1 MTVLETWDFIL
12 LSHQVIICKQGPTVK
27 QSFKLF
33 IEFPNIHLATGDLN
47 MRITQVLLNWGD
59 SLSTKVITM
68 HLLRPYYVP
77 GKEETSMHFFLL
89 SHAISTPS
97 DFGILTSL
105 ILLKTT
111 QVTSPVSVR
120 TGSPTCLESTAQF
133 LLLWGIGTWL
143 ACRNLQLSA
152 SQACH

>member
-33 IEFPNIHLATGDLN
+33 IEFLNIHLATGDLN
-47 MRITQVLLNWGD
+47 MRITQVLLNWD
-59 SLSTKVITM
+59 ESLSTKVITM

-89 SHAISTPS
+89 SHAISTPLRLWHS
-97 DFGILTSL
+97 DKPHPTQNNTSDQSC
-105 ILLKTT
+105 ISKDRI
-111 QVTSPVSVR
+111 PYMP
-120 TGSPTCLESTAQF
+120 GKY
-133 LLLWGIGTWL
+133 
-143 ACRNLQLSA
+143 
-152 SQACH
+152 